1 PTSNGSGR
9 VCAFHHSGRAGA
21 ERSEPSRSEVSA
33 GRSRNGAPVGP
44 GAFED
49 ACWNPWLLRYEPP
62 SEDGHS
68 PTLAVRDLG
77 GRFGNSRLSWFSAGP
92 DIFQYSIC
100 SYRSN
105 DYLSDFH
112 V

>member
-1 PTSNGSGR
+1 MESGAFPKWSVLRNEGSSEAAEPTSNGSGR

-33 GRSRNGAPVGP
+33 GRSRNGAPVGA

-49 ACWNPWLLRYEPP
+49 ASWNPWLLRYEPH

-68 PTLAVRDLG
+68 QALA
-77 GRFGNSRLSWFSAGP
+77 FGP
-92 DIFQYSIC
+92 YC
-100 SYRSN
+100 SKE
-105 DYLSDFH
+105 
-112 V
+112 

>member
-1 PTSNGSGR
+1 MLAKEAERFRSGADGDRGSSEAPEPKSQRKRR
-9 VCAFHHSGRAGA
+9 VCAAHHSGRAGA

-33 GRSRNGAPVGP
+33 GRSRNGAPVGA

-77 GRFGNSRLSWFSAGP
+77 GRFGNN
-92 DIFQYSIC
+92 
-100 SYRSN
+100 RS
-105 DYLSDFH
+105 S
-112 V
+112 